1 MNEELLIIVILIIL
15 FFILLLITYIIYKYY
30 PSNLNP
36 IPSITILDNEPSL
49 LLYYT
54 FEPSTIQ
61 RLSLGSILFDKI
73 NYNASI
79 LNFKKI
85 IGISKY
91 GYNGLNMNSS
101 SSYSVKINPIKI
113 STNGLSFSFWFLTNK
128 TKQFNNIFYFD
139 NITCFI
145 YYKYIICNI
154 DNKTFPVLLN
164 IDDNE
169 WFHFVWTISTDGS
182 WIYYINGR
190 NVSNEIKLIYPN
202 KTILNINYL
211 NYNPTT
217 NLINS
222 KNYMD
227 DFRLYNKVLNVE
239 EILILANG
247 LLNNAPIFQLYYTF
261 DPESI
266 DELKLSNYITY
277 SYVNNST
284 IKSISLN
291 TNDFKVDTSSLLLTD
306 NTQHIMIDSII
317 ITNNGIS
324 FIFWFKTTDISIDI
338 SIFNFNNIKCFITTQ
353 GIKCSINNISKIIY
367 FSNNNDWTHFTWT
380 INNDNLCLFYI
391 NSTLIDMETKFAYP
405 KIGTFTNCYI
415 GDNQTNNI
423 NNFNLGLDD
432 FRMYNTVLDN
442 IEIESIFYYQNN

>member
-1 MNEELLIIVILIIL
+1 MNNELLIIIILIIL
-15 FFILLLITYIIYKYY
+15 FFLLLFITYKIYNYY
-30 PSNLNP
+30 PTNLNP
-36 IPSITILDNEPSL
+36 IPSITILDKDPLL

-61 RLSLGSILFDKI
+61 RLSLGSIISGKI
-73 NYNASI
+73 NYNATI
-79 LNFKKI
+79 CNFKKI
-85 IGISKY
+85 VGKSKY
-91 GYNGLNMNSS
+91 GYNGLNMNSN

-139 NITCFI
+139 NISCVI
-145 YYKYIICNI
+145 YYRYIICSI
-154 DNKTFPVLLN
+154 GNKTLPVLIN
-164 IDDNE
+164 VDDNE
-169 WFHFVWTISTDGS
+169 WFHFTWTISTDGS
-182 WIYYINGR
+182 WIYYINGK
-190 NVSNEIKLIYPN
+190 NVSNEFKLIYPN
-202 KTILNINYL
+202 KSILNINYL

-227 DFRLYNKVLNVE
+227 DFRLYNKVLNIQ

-261 DPESI
+261 EPESV
-266 DELKLSNYITY
+266 DGSKLSNYVTS

-284 IKSISLN
+284 LKSITLN
-291 TNDFKVDTSSLLLTD
+291 ENDSKVDTSSLLLTD

-317 ITNNGIS
+317 ITHNGLS
-324 FIFWFKTTDISIDI
+324 FVFWFKTTSISNDI

-353 GIKCSINNISKIIY
+353 GMKCSINNISKIIY
-367 FSNNNDWTHFTWT
+367 FSNNNEWYHFTWT
-380 INNDNLCLFYI
+380 ISNDNLYLFYI
-391 NSTLIDMETKFAYP
+391 NGTLIDMETKFVYP
-405 KIGTFTNCYI
+405 TVGTFTNCYI

-423 NNFNLGLDD
+423 NKFNIGIDD
-432 FRMYNTVLDN
+432 FKMYNTVLDN
-442 IEIESIFYYQNN
+442 IDIQNIYNYQNN